1 MAYNFQVVFD
11 CHDPHG
17 LAEWWA
23 ETLGWHVEPQD
34 AAFILSMIEQGHAT
48 EADTHRHKGA
58 LVWREGAAIT
68 SEPEGSE
75 HTTRI
80 YFQQVPEAK
89 NSKNRVHLDLRLGAD
104 DPAQLREALVAR
116 GATILSTGA
125 QGSHTWAV
133 MADPEGNE
141 FCV

>member
-1 MAYNFQVVFD
+1 MQFDAAHGDELCLELIPGTALRPVTPDLVRLWESLADSLRPSQVEK
-11 CHDPHG
+11 
-17 LAEWWA
+17 LAEPKW
-23 ETLGWHVEPQD
+23 
-34 AAFILSMIEQGHAT
+34 
-48 EADTHRHKGA
+48 A

-68 SEPEGSE
+68 SEPERSE

-80 YFQQVPEAK
+80 YFQQVPESK
-89 NSKNRVHLDLRLGAD
+89 NSKNRVHLDLRLGAH
-104 DPAQLREALVAR
+104 DPAQVRKELVAR